1 MSIIKKDLS
10 KTDSENLLKFLR
22 DRFDKNVQRHSG
34 LEWQMIETKLL
45 ANPIKLWSLNEMETT
60 AGEPDVV
67 GYDETTKAY
76 LFYDCAAETPK
87 DRRSICY
94 DHEALNAR
102 KEHKPKNSAMNMAA
116 EMGIEILTEAEYH
129 NLQQLGK
136 FDTKTSSWLKTPDE
150 IRTLGGAIFADYRF
164 GRVFVY
170 HNGAESYYGGRGFRG
185 KLSV

>member
-22 DRFDKNVQRHSG
+22 DRFEKNMQRHIG
-34 LEWQMIETKLL
+34 LEWEMIETKLL
-45 ANPIKLWSLNEMETT
+45 ANPKKLWSLNQMENTG
-60 AGEPDVV
+60 GEPDVV
-67 GYDETTKAY
+67 GFDETTKTY

-87 DRRSICY
+87 ARRSICY
-94 DHEALNAR
+94 DHEALAAR

-116 EMGIEILTEAEYH
+116 EMGIELLTESEYH

-150 IRTLGGAIFADYRF
+150 IRAMGGAIFADYRF